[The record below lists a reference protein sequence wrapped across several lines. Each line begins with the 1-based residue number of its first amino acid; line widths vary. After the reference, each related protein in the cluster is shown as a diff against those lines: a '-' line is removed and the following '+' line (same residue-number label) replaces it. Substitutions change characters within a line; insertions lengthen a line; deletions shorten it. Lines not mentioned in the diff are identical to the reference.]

1 MRIRVKMNDLS
12 PRQWA
17 EVQALVKEKNPIPE
31 GATHVCVIASQ
42 GVQAD
47 ELHFNLTAI
56 QFGHL
61 VTNLVALGLMGT
73 A

>member
-17 EVQALVKEKNPIPE
+17 EVQALVKENNPISE

-42 GVQAD
+42 GVQVD

-56 QFGHL
+56 QFSHL
-61 VTNLVALGLMGT
+61 VTNLVALGLMG
-73 A
+73 AA